1 MHRIKSYSFI
11 ISISVSLFLIDQTVC
26 NGLVP
31 KIMELN
37 KNSMFPNS
45 TNAFEK
51 QQSRE
56 ARKHYYGATRKDS
69 SVSESGYGGSG
80 GYGGYDCNSALGLF
94 GLLGLLSVLRNIL
107 NQLTQATT
115 GRRRRTIEIS
125 RLSLL
130 NEMMGGMAEDIT
142 DVMSKDLPV
151 IIIPLVAQFAEM
163 SDYDHPSECA
173 LRATCLANRHIVGT
187 YGGVGRAVANMVT
200 STITSQFIGSA
211 EYASKVMKAAKK
223 GRKMEDCLSLYKR
236 CENQLNVDS
245 AKFFELDLDVDDVD
259 DLDV

>member
-1 MHRIKSYSFI
+1 MIFR
-11 ISISVSLFLIDQTVC
+11 LF
-26 NGLVP
+26 
-31 KIMELN
+31 
-37 KNSMFPNS
+37 S
-45 TNAFEK
+45 
-51 QQSRE
+51 
-56 ARKHYYGATRKDS
+56 
-69 SVSESGYGGSG
+69 
-80 GYGGYDCNSALGLF
+80 YDCNSALGLF